1 MQVEGEMSTLPERE
15 TIISSLKRVC
25 EEDPN
30 VRMAFLFGSFAS
42 ERDIPESDIDIA
54 VYLGDPENYNKLWGK
69 ISAASQR
76 DSTDLVILN
85 IARPTIA
92 WAALRGIKLVI
103 KDERFYLKYMLRI
116 SSEAE
121 DFQEC
126 IFDFWKWR
134 ERIREERSV
143 AAHQ

>member
-1 MQVEGEMSTLPERE
+1 MSTLPERE

-69 ISAASQR
+69 PCYPQHCQADDCLGGSAWNQTGYQGRKVLSQ
-76 DSTDLVILN
+76 I
-85 IARPTIA
+85 
-92 WAALRGIKLVI
+92 
-103 KDERFYLKYMLRI
+103 Y
-116 SSEAE
+116 AE
-121 DFQEC
+121 DF
-126 IFDFWKWR
+126 F
-134 ERIREERSV
+134 
-143 AAHQ
+143 